1 MTQCSLLV
9 GMQVDRIW
17 NVMAHAL
24 KPDFVFWWNGRVHLY
39 RPGSV
44 SSVDQWHSRGV
55 RISGSNAGYIM
66 SWGSVKGTGYPLHSP
81 DSPSLPLPCIVCHH
95 ISTRLYQCLW
105 WTYLLHLQD
114 GSVSYPEN
122 RSSRFCGNISN
133 CLHAITLQ
141 NTQCAMRISNSTSC
155 ILMLTIVRNCITFC

>member
-1 MTQCSLLV
+1 MTRWSLVV
-9 GMQVDRIW
+9 GVQVDCTW
-17 NVMAHAL
+17 NVMAHAQ
-24 KPDFVFWWNGRVHLY
+24 KTDFVFRWNGRVDLN
-39 RPGSV
+39 RPGGV
-44 SSVDQWHSRGV
+44 SSVEYRHSLVV
-55 RISGSNAGYIM
+55 RISGSNAGYTM
-66 SWGSVKGTGYPLHSP
+66 FWGSVKSTGYPLHSTVSTP
-81 DSPSLPLPCIVCHH
+81 LPLLCVVCHH
-95 ISTRLYQCLW
+95 ISTWLYQCLW

-155 ILMLTIVRNCITFC
+155 IVMLTIVCNCITFC